1 MISEKKLEG
10 RKVAENKLSIEQL
23 KQIREAFKLVQE
35 RDCPR
40 DYALKDFCD
49 SKDCFECWLKTA
61 ENELEK
67 RGAGE

>member
-1 MISEKKLEG
+1 M
-10 RKVAENKLSIEQL
+10 AENKLSLNQL

-40 DYALKDFCD
+40 DYGLKDFCD

-61 ENELEK
+61 ENELKEEEN
-67 RGAGE
+67 AED